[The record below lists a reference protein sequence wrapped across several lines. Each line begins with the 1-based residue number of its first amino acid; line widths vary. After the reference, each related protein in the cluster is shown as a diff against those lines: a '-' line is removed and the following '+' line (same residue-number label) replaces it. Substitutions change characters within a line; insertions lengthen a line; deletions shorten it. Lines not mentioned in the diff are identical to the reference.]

1 MRPHACRPQL
11 KRDSLG
17 RTALA
22 SPHHERPL
30 SNSFDLPR
38 IVLAGGSAVVLA
50 RRYAA
55 DLRGAWGSDA
65 PPTVVMRHAAALL
78 AVVGL
83 TWTAAGLVTG
93 ASAEFEWPGLLLGG
107 LSSAVYLVLA
117 ATAPRPSAEAA
128 RSYQLGQ
135 RRQLALMLA
144 TLGGCGGLAGMILRF
159 YWLALPMLAVMVFG
173 WAWLVVLFFRS

>member
-1 MRPHACRPQL
+1 
-11 KRDSLG
+11 
-17 RTALA
+17 
-22 SPHHERPL
+22 
-30 SNSFDLPR
+30 
-38 IVLAGGSAVVLA
+38 
-50 RRYAA
+50 
-55 DLRGAWGSDA
+55 
-65 PPTVVMRHAAALL
+65 MRHAAALL

-83 TWTAAGLVTG
+83 TWTAAGLVTN

-107 LSSAVYLVLA
+107 LSSAAYLVLA

-128 RSYQLGQ
+128 RSNQLGQ

-144 TLGGCGGLAGMILRF
+144 TLGVCGGLAGMILRF